1 MGQIINASRVDE
13 GSYVCRAENQFGSA
27 EMTISLLVKEA
38 MRVDLSP
45 KRVEVTVGESV
56 VLSCKATHDPSLDIS
71 FFWQLNNQ
79 PLEAQQDDGH
89 FEYIRTPDSR

>member
-1 MGQIINASRVDE
+1 
-13 GSYVCRAENQFGSA
+13 
-27 EMTISLLVKEA
+27 

-71 FFWQLNNQ
+71 FLWQLNNQ
-79 PLEAQQDDGH
+79 PLDTQQDDGH
-89 FEYIRTPDSR
+89 FEYIRTVRISLCLQ